1 MTRILIVRLG
11 AMGDVVHAL
20 PAVTALRAAL
30 PAAHIGWA
38 IEERWSALLC
48 ASGDECIARGST
60 MPLVDAIHFVNS
72 KAWRA
77 APFSDETWA
86 EGRSTFSAMR
96 AARYDAVLDFQGSLK
111 SATVALLSGA
121 GRRIGSAH
129 PWERVAALFYTHPV
143 EVHSTHVVEQA
154 LEIASSVISDTTSGV
169 TSDTAPRH
177 LHYIPPT
184 LPLDPAAERWAEQEL
199 ARRGTKRFA
208 LLHPGAGWG
217 AKRWPAA
224 RYGEVAHALA
234 GRGITPLVNHGPD
247 EQALAQEVTRASG
260 GSAAAV
266 ECSISELIALT
277 RRAKLVIGGDTGPL
291 HLAAALEI
299 PIVALFGPTDPRRT
313 GPFGTREVVLRSE
326 MSTTSHKKKD
336 TPDAGLLAITAERVI
351 AAAASLLEGSRG

>member
-30 PAAHIGWA
+30 PDAHIGWA
-38 IEERWSALLC
+38 IEERWSALLR
-48 ASGDECIARGST
+48 APAVEPNAGAQGRGAH

-77 APFSDETWA
+77 APFADEAWREART
-86 EGRSTFSAMR
+86 TFAAMR
-96 AARYDAVLDFQGSLK
+96 AAKYDAVLDFQGSLK

-121 GRRIGSAH
+121 ARRVGSAR
-129 PWERVAALFYTHPV
+129 PWERVAAMLYTHRV
-143 EVHSTHVVEQA
+143 EVHAAHVVEQA
-154 LEIASSVISDTTSGV
+154 LEMASTV
-169 TSDTAPRH
+169 AARH
-177 LHYIPPT
+177 LHYIPPA
-184 LPLDPAAERWAEQEL
+184 LPLDAAAERWAEQEL
-199 ARRGTKRFA
+199 ARRGVRSFA

-224 RYGEVAHALA
+224 RYSEVAHALA

-247 EQALAQEVTRASG
+247 EQGLAQEVTRASG
-260 GSAAAV
+260 GAAAGNAV
-266 ECSISELIALT
+266 QCSVSELIALT
-277 RRAKLVIGGDTGPL
+277 RRSKLVIGGDTGPL

-313 GPFGTREVVLRSE
+313 GPFGTREIVLRSE
-326 MSTTSHKKKD
+326 TSTTSHQKKD
-336 TPDAGLLAITAERVI
+336 APEPGLLAITTDRVI
-351 AAAASLLEGSRG
+351 AAAASLLEGPRG